1 MGFDLS
7 EALMGRRLEG
17 HALHARY
24 LNPQTPRV
32 LRAIGFDK
40 VYEKGDGSYLY
51 DVDGRRYLDFLAG
64 FGVFGVGRN
73 HPVVR
78 NTLHEILDRQL
89 ADMVQM
95 DAPLLPG
102 LLAERLLAKAPGL
115 ERVYFCNSGTEAV
128 EAALKFARRATGRSR
143 IVYCDHAYH
152 GLTIGSLSVNGSDEF
167 RQGFGPLLADTAVPL
182 GSLEALEAELR
193 RGDVA
198 AFLVEPIQGKGVF
211 LPPVGFLADAQRLL
225 REHGALLIC
234 DEVQTG
240 IGRTGRFFAY
250 EHEAV
255 DPDIVTV
262 AKALSGG
269 MVPIGA
275 TLTRDWIFKKV
286 YSSMDQMLVHDS
298 TFGAN
303 AMAMAAGLATLA
315 VMDEEGLVENAARV
329 GQRLQT
335 VLRNLAQRY
344 ELLHEVRGRGLMI
357 GLEFDRPQS
366 LRLRGSWS
374 ALHRA
379 RNGLFAQVVVGTLFQ
394 RHGVLTQVAGDHMEV
409 IKLLPPL
416 VIDEAEVALFADAFT
431 EVMEVAHRGSGLIS
445 DLGKTLVRQAMLPG
459 RVPSGR

>member
-182 GSLEALEAELR
+182 GSLEALEAE
-193 RGDVA
+193 
-198 AFLVEPIQGKGVF
+198 
-211 LPPVGFLADAQRLL
+211 
-225 REHGALLIC
+225 
-234 DEVQTG
+234 
-240 IGRTGRFFAY
+240 
-250 EHEAV
+250 
-255 DPDIVTV
+255 
-262 AKALSGG
+262 
-269 MVPIGA
+269 
-275 TLTRDWIFKKV
+275 
-286 YSSMDQMLVHDS
+286 
-298 TFGAN
+298 
-303 AMAMAAGLATLA
+303 
-315 VMDEEGLVENAARV
+315 
-329 GQRLQT
+329 
-335 VLRNLAQRY
+335 
-344 ELLHEVRGRGLMI
+344 
-357 GLEFDRPQS
+357 
-366 LRLRGSWS
+366 
-374 ALHRA
+374 
-379 RNGLFAQVVVGTLFQ
+379 
-394 RHGVLTQVAGDHMEV
+394 
-409 IKLLPPL
+409 
-416 VIDEAEVALFADAFT
+416 
-431 EVMEVAHRGSGLIS
+431 
-445 DLGKTLVRQAMLPG
+445 
-459 RVPSGR
+459 